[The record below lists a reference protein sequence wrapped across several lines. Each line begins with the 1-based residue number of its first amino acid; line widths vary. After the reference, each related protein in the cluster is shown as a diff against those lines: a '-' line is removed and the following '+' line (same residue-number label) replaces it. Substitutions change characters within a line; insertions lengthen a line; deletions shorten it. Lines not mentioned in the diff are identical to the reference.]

1 MAHCLCMKATPR
13 DVLRSGADEL
23 GLALDPVQL
32 DQLLGLL
39 DLVCEWNERMNLTAI
54 VEPLA
59 MVRKH
64 LLDSLTVQPWIVG
77 PFVTDV
83 GTGAGFP
90 GLPLAI
96 VNPTLR
102 FTLLDSTAK
111 KVRFVEHAARALGL
125 DEVEAVCARAENFT
139 PLQRSTTVVSRAL
152 AKLPVFV
159 TQAGHLC
166 SKNGWLLAMK
176 GREPAEELAGL
187 PRGWHARGVEQLHV
201 PGLDD
206 ARHLVIVVHD
216 EP

>member
-1 MAHCLCMKATPR
+1 MAHCSGMKSTPR
-13 DVLRSGADEL
+13 DVLRAGADEL

-39 DLVCEWNERMNLTAI
+39 DLVREWNERMNLTAI

-64 LLDSLTVQPWIVG
+64 LLDSLTVQPWIRG

-96 VNPTLR
+96 VNPALR
-102 FTLLDSTAK
+102 FTLLDSVGK
-111 KVRFVEHAARALGL
+111 KVRFVAHAARALGL
-125 DEVEAVCARAENFT
+125 DEVEAVCARAEDFT

-152 AKLPVFV
+152 ARLPVFV
-159 TQAGHLC
+159 AQAGHLC
-166 SKNGWLLAMK
+166 ARDGQLLAMK
-176 GREPAEELAGL
+176 GRDPSDELTDL
-187 PRGWHARGVEQLHV
+187 PRGWRVQAVEPLHV
-201 PGLDD
+201 PGLADE
-206 ARHLVIVVHD
+206 RHLVIVGH
-216 EP
+216 EA